1 MGMDPDGILVYGY
14 ALGGPEEGWKIDGLA
29 KWGSLIT
36 PWYRCE
42 DDDCESTDEDEGDD
56 DFATLADRQLLIAH
70 GFTEGHPGWGDD
82 VTEDA
87 RYAYYARRKAAEK
100 AIGVEVS
107 SCGGNEYPSFLLR
120 AYRVSAEWSE
130 TVVIDW
136 PALEARRVAE
146 DWDGRLAAALIALGL
161 KPLQDR
167 PQWLLTSAYG

>member
-1 MGMDPDGILVYGY
+1 MGMDPDPDGILVYGY

-42 DDDCESTDEDEGDD
+42 DDD
-56 DFATLADRQLLIAH
+56 FATLADRQLLIAH
-70 GFTEGHPGWGDD
+70 GFTEGYPEEYTPGAVD
-82 VTEDA
+82 
-87 RYAYYARRKAAEK
+87 AYYARRKAAER

-107 SCGGNEYPSFLLR
+107 SCGGNEYPGFLLR
-120 AYRVSAEWSE
+120 TYRVSAEWSE

-146 DWDGRLAAALIALGL
+146 DWDGKLAAALTALGL